1 MAFLKKSIRC
11 PGNPSS
17 APARLQ
23 WLRTSSGSAGAFAC
37 RLETAVMPALARI
50 VGLGPGDPSLLTL
63 GGLEALRSVER
74 CAALL
79 APPDLVAYLSANGVA
94 VVKGISED
102 PALVVRGGTDEVE
115 RFAARIAEL
124 DAGSVG
130 VGVLGNPLSDFQGL
144 PLLLRALE
152 RLAIRTEIV
161 PGVPRATLSASIAM
175 PLVPLPPQSAHHS
188 WDDLVEIMAR
198 LRLGCPWD
206 REQTHRTLVPYL
218 LEETHEVVEAI
229 ESGDLDALCEELG
242 DLLLQIVFH
251 SQLATETGKFS
262 VADVVDALSNKMV
275 RRHPHVF
282 GDSVVEDV
290 DAQWRNWEQLKALE
304 KTGRARKSRLDGIP
318 KALGALQ
325 RGQRMQEKAAR
336 VGFDWPNVA
345 GILEKL
351 AEELAE
357 LAEAR
362 REKQDDPRIR
372 EELGDVFFTIV
383 NLSRAL
389 GIDAET
395 AMREANEKFYRRFA
409 FMERQAAAD
418 GKALTDLSLD
428 ELEDLWQLAK
438 TKSVA

>member
-1 MAFLKKSIRC
+1 
-11 PGNPSS
+11 
-17 APARLQ
+17 
-23 WLRTSSGSAGAFAC
+23 
-37 RLETAVMPALARI
+37 MPALARI

-63 GGLEALRSVER
+63 GGLDALREVKR
-74 CAALL
+74 CVALL
-79 APPDLVAYLSANGVA
+79 APPDMVAYLTSSGVE
-94 VVKGISED
+94 VLKGVSQD
-102 PALVVRGGTDEVE
+102 PALLVRGGSEEIE
-115 RFAARIAEL
+115 RFACRIGEL
-124 DAGSVG
+124 GTDPVG
-130 VGVLGNPLSDFQGL
+130 IGVLGNPLSDFAGL
-144 PLLLRALE
+144 PVLLRALE
-152 RLAIRTEIV
+152 RLRVRTEIV

-175 PLVPLPPQSAHHS
+175 PLVPLPPQSAHHT

-218 LEETHEVVEAI
+218 LEETHEVIDAI

-304 KTGRARKSRLDGIP
+304 KTGRARASRLDGIP
-318 KALGALQ
+318 KSLGALQ

-336 VGFDWPNVA
+336 VGFDWPNVE
-345 GILEKL
+345 GILDKL
-351 AEELAE
+351 VEELAE

-362 REKQDDPRIR
+362 REKQDDPHVR

-409 FMERQAAAD
+409 FMERHAKAND
-418 GKALTDLSLD
+418 KALTDLSLD
-428 ELEDLWQLAK
+428 ELEELWQLAK
-438 TKSVA
+438 TKSIA